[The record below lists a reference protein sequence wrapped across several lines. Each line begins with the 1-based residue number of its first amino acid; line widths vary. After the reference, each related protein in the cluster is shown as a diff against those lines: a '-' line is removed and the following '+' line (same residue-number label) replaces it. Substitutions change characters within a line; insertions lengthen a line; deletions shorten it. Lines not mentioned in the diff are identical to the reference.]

1 MRLQSLHIKGFK
13 SFANDTTI
21 HFNEDVIGVV
31 GPNGSGKSNVVD
43 AIRWVLGEQK
53 SKDLRLEQMAD
64 VIFNGTKKRKEASSA
79 TVELTFINDKGI
91 LPTEYNQVCI
101 SRILYRSGESEYRL
115 NNVVCRLKDI
125 KSLLVDT
132 GIGSNSY
139 AIIALGMVD
148 DILEDKDDS
157 RRRMFEQAAGISKF
171 KTRKKE
177 TIQKLKLANDDLNRV
192 EDLLFEIE
200 VNMKNLEKQAK
211 KTKKYFELKDEYKT
225 VAINSAVRSIQ
236 ELKASYKNL
245 NEEIKAKQD
254 QYNQL
259 QADISVLEA
268 DIQKER
274 KNILDKE
281 IALSAKQ
288 KELGHII
295 ANIRSAES
303 DKSLT
308 EQSRNFK
315 NQNIKNTEK
324 LLQDLEVQKIQLT
337 KDIQSLEE
345 RVLDEKEYTDELHAN
360 LATAQ
365 KELEDIRSHYAS
377 LKKEEDSRLQQIT
390 SLQNSIFEIE
400 KNIAVKSNQI
410 DGIEK
415 DNYNL
420 QQNLSNFDN
429 ENIAIKKLFESKTL
443 EKNKAEEHLQNLKDK
458 ENNQKET
465 IRQLELNRDEIQAQ
479 LSQTNRS
486 LDAKQNEYDLL
497 QSMIQS
503 YEGFPESIKYLSQ
516 NWRKDV
522 PILSDLLDVEEQ
534 YKPVIEGYLEPYLNY
549 FVVDNLKSASQA
561 IQILGGAQ
569 KGKANFFLIDQLPDV
584 QNNNEINAD
593 LLPAIQTVK
602 TDEKYVPLLNYILK
616 NTYIYK
622 GGIDQIND
630 LQLPKEVVLLS
641 SNGSFHKTATTLSGG
656 AVGLFEGKKIGRKKN
671 LEKLEK
677 QLSELQ
683 AKKLATQQSFDKL
696 RSEIGVLK
704 NNDMRKTIDEANS
717 LFARTNQEL
726 VKISVEIE
734 NITKVKNQ
742 TIEKIEGNQ
751 KTKEEY
757 LKQKTQ
763 FTESLATYVVS
774 LDELIK
780 PKENTG
786 KSLDSLSETLSKA
799 SEKYNSI
806 NIEYIKQQNLLNS
819 VSKDLEYKQIRL
831 KEISQRQT
839 LEKNKLER
847 EKEEYFEA
855 AEKLVILD
863 KQLVA
868 LYKEKSGFQGELSTT
883 EKAYHQARVIITD
896 KEEKAKVLTRQSN
909 QLQITI
915 NQQKDKYNEVK
926 YEISAVGDRLNI
938 EFGVPVND
946 IINLTP
952 DETIP
957 REEEFDKATSLK
969 IRIQNYGEINPLALE
984 AYEEI
989 KVRYDL
995 IIQQKQDIL
1004 EAQESL
1010 KQTIKEIETTAV
1022 SQFMNAF
1029 EQIRTNF
1036 ISVFR
1041 HLFTEDDTCDLIL
1054 LDESDPLESPID
1066 IIAKPRGKKPKS
1078 LSQLSGGEK
1087 TLTATALL
1095 FALYLLKPAP
1105 FCIFDEV
1112 DAPLDDANIQKFN
1125 NIIKNF
1131 SANSQFI
1138 IVTHNKATMTAVDV
1152 LYGVYMQESGVSS
1165 VTPVDFRAL
1174 KDDGRFDG
1182 LG

>member
-53 SKDLRLEQMAD
+53 SKDLRLEQMTD
-64 VIFNGTKKRKEASSA
+64 VIFNGTKKRKEAASA
-79 TVELTFINDKGI
+79 TVELTFVNDKGI
-91 LPTEYNQVCI
+91 LPTEYSQVSI
-101 SRILYRSGESEYRL
+101 ARTLYRSGESEYNL
-115 NNVVCRLKDI
+115 NNVTCRLKDI

-177 TIQKLKLANDDLNRV
+177 TIQKLKLANDDLDRV
-192 EDLLFEIE
+192 DDLLFEIE
-200 VNMKNLEKQAK
+200 LNMKNLEKQAK
-211 KTKKYFELKDEYKT
+211 KTKKYFELKDEYK
-225 VAINSAVRSIQ
+225 VLAINNAVRSIQ
-236 ELKASYKNL
+236 DLKATYKNL
-245 NEEIKAKQD
+245 NESILSQQG

-259 QADISVLEA
+259 QTEINVLEA
-268 DIQKER
+268 DIQKEK

-281 IALSAKQ
+281 LALSSKQ
-288 KELGHII
+288 KELGQII

-308 EQSRNFK
+308 EQSRNYK
-315 NQNIKNTEK
+315 NQNIKNVEK
-324 LLQDLEVQKIQLT
+324 LIQDLEVQKLQLQ
-337 KDIQSLEE
+337 KDIETLEE
-345 RVLDEKEYTDELHAN
+345 RIKDEKEYTLELKAN
-360 LATAQ
+360 LEGAQ
-365 KELEDIRSHYAS
+365 LKLEELRTQYTL

-390 SLQNSIFEIE
+390 QLQNAVFEEE
-400 KNIAVKSNQI
+400 KNIAVKTNQI
-410 DGIEK
+410 EGLQSDILNLKQNIDNAEK
-415 DNYNL
+415 EQKD
-420 QQNLSNFDN
+420 
-429 ENIAIKKLFESKTL
+429 ITKLFEVKNT
-443 EKNKAEEHLQNLKDK
+443 EKNKAEIHLNNLKDK
-458 ENNQKET
+458 ETYQKENLKE
-465 IRQLELNRDEIQAQ
+465 LELKRDSIQNI

-486 LDAKQNEYDLL
+486 LDAKQNEFDLV

-534 YKPVIEGYLEPYLNY
+534 YKPVIESYLEPYLNY
-549 FVVDNLKSASQA
+549 FVVDDLKTASQA

-569 KGKANFFLIDQLPDV
+569 KGKANFFLLNEVPVSKPVTIKNPEFTSAID
-584 QNNNEINAD
+584 
-593 LLPAIQTVK
+593 AIKV
-602 TDEKYVPLLNYILK
+602 DHKYLPLLQYILN

-622 GGIDQIND
+622 GSIDHIAGVD
-630 LQLPKEVVLLS
+630 IDKDHILLS
-641 SNGSFHKTATTLSGG
+641 ENGSFYKTNITISGG

-671 LEKLEK
+671 LEKIEK
-677 QLSELQ
+677 LLSELHD
-683 AKKLATQQSFDKL
+683 KKVKTQQDLEVVKK
-696 RSEIGVLK
+696 EIEVLK
-704 NNDMRKTIDEANS
+704 SNDMRKLIDEAS
-717 LFARTNQEL
+717 QHFTRANQEI
-726 VKISVEIE
+726 VKINLEIE
-734 NITKVKNQ
+734 NFVKNINQ
-742 TIEKIEGNQ
+742 TQQKIDSSDKIIIEHKKQIEK
-751 KTKEEY
+751 Y
-757 LKQKTQ
+757 
-763 FTESLATYVVS
+763 TESLQVS
-774 LDELIK
+774 NNSENISTLDNISE
-780 PKENTG
+780 
-786 KSLDSLSETLSKA
+786 SLNKA
-799 SEKYNSI
+799 SESYNAN
-806 NIEYIKQQNLLNS
+806 NIEYIKQENLLS
-819 VSKDLEYKQIRL
+819 SLTKDFEYKQARL
-831 KEISQRQT
+831 REVSQRNT

-847 EKEEYFEA
+847 EKEEYFAA
-855 AEKLVILD
+855 AEKLVILERN
-863 KQLVA
+863 LSS
-868 LYKEKSGFQGELSTT
+868 LYKEKSGFQGELGAS
-883 EKAYHQARVIITD
+883 EQAYHQARVVITD
-896 KEEKAKVLTRQSN
+896 KEEKAKSLTRQSN

-926 YEISAVGDRLNI
+926 YDITSVGDRLNI
-938 EFGVPVND
+938 EFGVPIND
-946 IINLTP
+946 VINLTP

-957 REEEFDKATSLK
+957 REEELDKASNLK
-969 IRIQNYGEINPLALE
+969 VKIQNYGEINPLALE

-1022 SQFMNAF
+1022 AQFMDAF
-1029 EQIRTNF
+1029 EKIRNNF
-1036 ISVFR
+1036 ITVFR

-1054 LDESDPLESPID
+1054 LDESDPLESAIE

-1125 NIIKNF
+1125 KIIKNF

-1152 LYGVYMQESGVSS
+1152 LYGVYMQEPGVSN
-1165 VTPVDFRAL
+1165 VTPVDFRSL
-1174 KDDGRFDG
+1174 KDDKRFDG
-1182 LG
+1182 LS